1 MKNIALLMPE
11 AGDQICPFS
20 YFEPFLTPAGDSCLD
35 GYRFVLNPTEGQF
48 DGVVVPQ
55 SVRALS
61 RAYTLNIPP
70 TKTLLIFAE
79 PPNILMLPD
88 AYTMQFSA
96 VLSQSK
102 TVRAKRKLF
111 GHSAHHWFVEI
122 PYDDVLT
129 KQPPKSKLL
138 SAVISSKSDTPTH
151 RQRFEF
157 MQRIKAHFGDRLD
170 WRGRGVSD
178 TGANK
183 LVGLADYKYHIV
195 IENGQWDHYWTE
207 KIADSYVANC
217 FPFYWGAN
225 NISDYFPNDSMK
237 KIDIFDVG
245 KSISVIEDAI
255 LKGQFEEA
263 QPALQQARELLIS
276 KYHPYRVYARILESL
291 PPSNPI
297 NVIIKPHN
305 EFRYSV
311 RQRIYSRL
319 GLRES

>member
-20 YFEPFLTPAGDSCLD
+20 YFKPFLTPAGDSCLD
-35 GYRFVLNPTEGQF
+35 GYRFVLNPSEGSF

-55 SVRALS
+55 SVGPLS
-61 RAYTLNIPP
+61 RSYKLNVPP
-70 TKTLLIFAE
+70 TKTLLVFLE

-102 TVRAKRKLF
+102 SVKAKRKLL

-122 PYDDVLT
+122 PYGDVLA
-129 KQPPKSKLL
+129 KQPPKTKLI
-138 SAVISSKSDTPTH
+138 SAVISNKSDTPTH
-151 RQRFEF
+151 RQRFKF
-157 MQRIKAHFGDRLD
+157 MQQMKAHFGDRLD

-178 TGANK
+178 TGSNK
-183 LVGLADYKYHIV
+183 LVGLADYRYHIV

-207 KIADSYVANC
+207 KLADSYAANC
-217 FPFYWGAN
+217 FPFYWGARN
-225 NISDYFPNDSMK
+225 VSDYFPESSMK
-237 KIDIFDVG
+237 RIDIFDVG
-245 KSISVIEDAI
+245 KSISVIEDTI
-255 LKGQFEEA
+255 LSGGFEKA

-291 PPSNPI
+291 PPSPPI
-297 NVIIKPHN
+297 NLVIRPHN
-305 EFRYSV
+305 EFRYSA
-311 RQRIYSRL
+311 RQRVYSRL